1 MGPGQGERRGVL
13 LLDTSFLILYER
25 EIAADRIGPASS
37 FLRANASEP
46 AGVSLISVGEFAEG
60 YANPRHAEVFLSR
73 FRVLQLS
80 RAIAYR
86 MASMQSELPNRL
98 GENDAWIAA
107 TALVYGAKIVGRD
120 AAFVR
125 VPRLNY
131 IQL

>member
-1 MGPGQGERRGVL
+1 VL

-25 EIAADRIGPASS
+25 EIAADSVGPARL
-37 FLRANASEP
+37 FLRSRASEP
-46 AGVSLISVGEFAEG
+46 AALSLISVGEFAEG
-60 YANPRHAEVFLSR
+60 YANPRDVEAFISR

-86 MASMQSELPNRL
+86 MASLQGHIPQRL

-107 TALVYGAKIVGRD
+107 TAMYYGADIVGRD
-120 AAFVR
+120 AAFGR

-131 IQL
+131 IQV